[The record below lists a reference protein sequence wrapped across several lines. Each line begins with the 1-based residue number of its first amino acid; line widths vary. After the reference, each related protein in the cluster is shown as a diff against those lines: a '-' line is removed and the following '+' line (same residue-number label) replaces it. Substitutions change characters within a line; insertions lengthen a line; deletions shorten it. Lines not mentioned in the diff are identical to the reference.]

1 MSELRTDTITA
12 SDGTSPVTLTK
23 QSAAK
28 AWNRISISG
37 GTPSIDDS
45 LNASTVTDVA
55 AGKYQTNLTT
65 NMGNTNYLASNF
77 SSYQNTATD
86 LDRYGTGDFSGG
98 GNDSRAT
105 TGAQVCGYFN
115 GSFTDTITAGTLA
128 HGDLA

>member
-1 MSELRTDTITA
+1 MAGKIISDQIEHSTAGSLDTQYVVNG
-12 SDGTSPVTLTK
+12 S
-23 QSAAK
+23 AK

-77 SSYQNTATD
+77 SSYQNTGQD
-86 LDRYGTGDFSGG
+86 LDRYGTGDFS
-98 GNDSRAT
+98 A
-105 TGAQVCGYFN
+105 
-115 GSFTDTITAGTLA
+115 LA
-128 HGDLA
+128 LGRLG